1 MKAIMKKLTR
11 KEVAELYRKE
21 ENRNKAHVFSS
32 SGDDKNTKR
41 NQFLLAID
49 YAGEE
54 LSICN
59 TDNKKINAIYRA
71 NVTLFS
77 E

>member
-11 KEVAELYRKE
+11 KEVAELYRQEK
-21 ENRNKAHVFSS
+21 NRNKAHVFSS

-41 NQFLLAID
+41 NQFLLSID

>member
-1 MKAIMKKLTR
+1 MKALTR
-11 KEVAELYRKE
+11 KEVAELYRQE
-21 ENRNKAHVFSS
+21 ENRNKAHVFAS

-41 NQFLLAID
+41 NQFLRAID

-54 LSICN
+54 LSFCD
-59 TDNKKINAIYRA
+59 TDHQKINAIYLA